1 MARVAELQGDAITS
15 ACLLSRGRE
24 EEEMD
29 LIAYLPIAVTSLLNY
44 HRSSPAVCS
53 DSR

>member
-15 ACLLSRGRE
+15 ACLLSRGR